1 MDLAFH
7 LVFLL
12 ILVVTSRAAVTNASN
27 VVSVWT
33 RYHLIASSDH
43 LLRYSLSLAVGSTDT
58 AE

>member
-12 ILVVTSRAAVTNASN
+12 ILVVTNRAAVTNESN
-27 VVSVWT
+27 VVLVWT
-33 RYHLIASSDH
+33 HYHLIASSYH
-43 LLRYSLSLAVGSTDT
+43 LLRYSLSLAVGSADT

>member
-12 ILVVTSRAAVTNASN
+12 VLVVTNRAVVTNESN
-27 VVSVWT
+27 VVLVWT
-33 RYHLIASSDH
+33 RYHLITSSDH
-43 LLRYSLSLAVGSTDT
+43 LLRYSLGLTVGSADT

>member
-12 ILVVTSRAAVTNASN
+12 ILVVTNRAAVTNESN
-27 VVSVWT
+27 VVSIWT
-33 RYHLIASSDH
+33 HYHLITSSDH
-43 LLRYSLSLAVGSTDT
+43 LLRYSLSLTVGSADT